1 MSAERFARARGV
13 LVGGVSSPARSFRAV
28 GGTPRFA
35 SHGEGA
41 WLIEPDGRRLLDF
54 VGGWGAAIAGHAHP
68 RVVERVREAA
78 LGGLGFGVPTDIEV
92 ALAEEVRRRMPALER
107 LRFTCSGTEAVMAA
121 LRLARAATG
130 RELVVTFAGGYH
142 GHADA
147 VLGSGSPGVPRTTS
161 RATLT
166 ARFNDPDS
174 VEALFRRHPNQIA
187 AVLVEPVAAN
197 MGVVPPDSLATIRAG
212 GNQVPPDSSDSS
224 DSSFLA
230 GLRSVTERH
239 GALLVFDEVVTG
251 FRVARGG
258 AQERYGVTPDL
269 TVLGKIVG
277 GGLPC
282 GALGGPAALLERLA
296 PAGPVFHAGTGA
308 GNPLAMTAGLA
319 TLELLD
325 DAAYTRLEALGARLE
340 SGLRRALGRRAAVQR
355 VGSMLTVFPG
365 LDAVPDGEAAE
376 QVDREAFARLFH
388 QLLEQGVHLPPS
400 PHEAWFLGL
409 GHGEEEIDFALGAVA
424 RTEIACP
431 SFEA

>member
-1 MSAERFARARGV
+1 MSAERFARARAV

-92 ALAEEVRRRMPALER
+92 ALAEEIRRRLPALER

-121 LRLARAATG
+121 VRLARAATG

-166 ARFNDPDS
+166 ARFNDIGS
-174 VEALFRRHPNQIA
+174 VEALFRRHPHQIA
-187 AVLVEPVAAN
+187 AVVVEPVAAN

-212 GNQVPPDSSDSS
+212 GNQAKPFENVVPPDSF
-224 DSSFLA
+224 FLA
-230 GLRSVTERH
+230 GLRAVTARH

-282 GALGGPAALLERLA
+282 GALGGPTALLERLA
-296 PAGPVFHAGTGA
+296 PVGPVFHAGTGA

-325 DAAYTRLEALGARLE
+325 DAAYARLETLGARLE
-340 SGLRRALGRRAAVQR
+340 TGLRRALGPRAAVQR

-376 QVDREAFARLFH
+376 LVDRAAFARLFH

-409 GHGEEEIDFALGAVA
+409 GHGEEEIDFALAAVA
-424 RTEIACP
+424 RTELACP
-431 SFEA
+431 SL

>member
-28 GGTPRFA
+28 GGTPCFA
-35 SHGEGA
+35 SHGKGA
-41 WLIEPDGRRLLDF
+41 WLVEPDGRRLLDF

-92 ALAEEVRRRMPALER
+92 ALAEEVRRRLPALER

-142 GHADA
+142 GHADP

-174 VEALFRRHPNQIA
+174 VEALFRRQPNQIA

-197 MGVVPPDSLATIRAG
+197 MGVVPPDS
-212 GNQVPPDSSDSS
+212 S

-230 GLRSVTERH
+230 GLRAATAQN
-239 GALLVFDEVVTG
+239 GALLIFDEVVTG

-282 GALGGPAALLERLA
+282 GALGGPATLLERLA
-296 PAGPVFHAGTGA
+296 PVGPVFHAGTGA

-325 DAAYTRLEALGARLE
+325 TAAYLRLEALGARLE
-340 SGLRRALGRRAAVQR
+340 AGLRRALGRRAAVQR

-365 LDAVPDGEAAE
+365 LDAVRDGEAAE

-409 GHGEEEIDFALGAVA
+409 GHGEEEIDFALAAVA
-424 RTEIACP
+424 RTALAAP
-431 SFEA
+431 S

>member
-1 MSAERFARARGV
+1 MSADRFDRAREV

-68 RVVERVREAA
+68 RVVERVREAT

-92 ALAEEVRRRMPALER
+92 ALAEEVRRRLPALER

-121 LRLARAATG
+121 LRLARAVTG

-147 VLGSGSPGVPRTTS
+147 VLGSGSPGVPQTTS

-166 ARFNDPDS
+166 ARFNDVGS

-212 GNQVPPDSSDSS
+212 GNQAKPFENEVPPDSF
-224 DSSFLA
+224 FLA
-230 GLRSVTERH
+230 SLRAETARH
-239 GALLVFDEVVTG
+239 GALLIFDEVVTG

-296 PAGPVFHAGTGA
+296 PVGPVFHAGTGA

-325 DAAYTRLEALGARLE
+325 DAAYARLEALGARLE
-340 SGLRRALGRRAAVQR
+340 AGLRRALGGRAAVQR

-365 LDAVPDGEAAE
+365 LDTVPDGEAAE

-388 QLLEQGVHLPPS
+388 QLLEHGVHLPPS

-409 GHGEEEIDFALGAVA
+409 GHGEEEVDFALAAVA
-424 RTEIACP
+424 RTELACP
-431 SFEA
+431 SL

>member
-35 SHGEGA
+35 NHGEGA

-78 LGGLGFGVPTDIEV
+78 LGGLGFGVPTEIEV
-92 ALAEEVRRRMPALER
+92 ALAEEVRRRLPALER

-121 LRLARAATG
+121 VRLARAATG

-161 RATLT
+161 QATLT
-166 ARFNDPDS
+166 ARFNDIGS

-212 GNQVPPDSSDSS
+212 GNQAKPFENEVPPDSF
-224 DSSFLA
+224 FLA
-230 GLRSVTERH
+230 SLRAQTARH

-308 GNPLAMTAGLA
+308 GNPLAMSAGLA

-325 DAAYTRLEALGARLE
+325 DAAYARLEALGARLE
-340 SGLRRALGRRAAVQR
+340 AGLRRALGPRAAVQR

-365 LDAVPDGEAAE
+365 LDTVPDGEAAE
-376 QVDREAFARLFH
+376 LVDRAAFARLFH

-409 GHGEEEIDFALGAVA
+409 GHGDEEIDFALAAVA
-424 RTEIACP
+424 RTELACP
-431 SFEA
+431 SL